1 MQKLLLLMVLAAAPG
16 AAFAQ
21 GPPLSPQ
28 AQATAIEKIL
38 VGEDTRN
45 ADLIREAMQE
55 GAQRRRGIRAL
66 GRLEQPDQIRY
77 VAPALGDGVGIRAEA
92 AWALAQLATTP
103 EAVAQVQGLL
113 IERAEQDAGAGLW
126 EVWGELAAALGRLTY
141 TSAEQVART
150 EALLVE
156 QLPAPDSFADP
167 ETAAVIGA
175 VRGLESLTRIS
186 RKVGPL
192 QTRTWDRLRW
202 SATAQRPAADPRS
215 AWIRRLAMAALVTG
229 NEATTSIIDR
239 ALADRDSE
247 VRRLG
252 AVAAGAE
259 TPVAERERLLQR
271 ALKDPDAQVR
281 LEGVKAWGRRLQTTT
296 CAPIRAAVKDTNPHV
311 QAAGAGPAGQR
322 LSRGRRPVTRSRD
335 HRRFAVDRA
344 PGLACA
350 GPRAGGAGAS

>member
-1 MQKLLLLMVLAAAPG
+1 M
-16 AAFAQ
+16 AFAR
-21 GPPLSPQ
+21 S
-28 AQATAIEKIL
+28 
-38 VGEDTRN
+38 
-45 ADLIREAMQE
+45 
-55 GAQRRRGIRAL
+55 

-156 QLPAPDSFADP
+156 QLPAPDSMADP

-202 SATAQRPAADPRS
+202 SATAQRPPADPRS

-252 AVAAGAE
+252 AIAAGSE

-281 LEGVKAWGRRLQTTT
+281 LEGVKGWGRRLQATT

-311 QAAGAGPAGQR
+311 RLQALDLLGNACPEAEGAFA
-322 LSRGRRPVTRSRD
+322 RSRD
-335 HRRFAVDRA
+335 HRRFALDRA
-344 PGLACA
+344 PRLACA
-350 GPRAGGAGAS
+350 GPRPGRVGTS